1 MPRPISVTVAAWVII
16 ALALEGIAGSL
27 SSLLQSTVLTQ
38 LADPH
43 LGVPATVRIGVVV
56 QLGFIGCAVFMLRG
70 AAWSRVAY
78 VVITVL
84 VLLGV
89 LVMWSR
95 SANVAS
101 LAVYAALKAGVLVYV
116 LCRPAANAY
125 FAGAARA
132 AAGEAAR
139 C

>member
-16 ALALEGIAGSL
+16 ALAIEGIAGSL
-27 SSLLQSTVLTQ
+27 SSPLQSTVLAQ
-38 LADPH
+38 LADPQ
-43 LGVPATVRIGVVV
+43 LGVSASVRIGVLV
-56 QLGFIGCAVFMLRG
+56 QLGFTGCAVFMLRG

-78 VVITVL
+78 VVITAF

-89 LVMWSR
+89 MIMWSR

-116 LCRPAANAY
+116 LFRPEANAY
-125 FAGAARA
+125 FAAPGP
-132 AAGEAAR
+132 AAGVVP
-139 C
+139 